1 MLSRTMYEYYNLFVS
16 DKHIHL
22 VSILKRYIQLKIID
36 ALICNIPLFQSMRSS
51 MVAFNDTKTS
61 SDPPVT
67 HVPFAD
73 YVITVASCTV
83 DCILCSFE
91 DT

>member
-1 MLSRTMYEYYNLFVS
+1 
-16 DKHIHL
+16 
-22 VSILKRYIQLKIID
+22 
-36 ALICNIPLFQSMRSS
+36 MRSS
-51 MVAFNDTKTS
+51 MAAFDDTKTS

-73 YVITVASCTV
+73 YVIAVVSCTV